1 MCKIVLDSFGSRAW
15 HVCVRWWGPDHSMR
29 GICAACRHV
38 LRHVGVTWYE
48 CHAAGSRCTV
58 GGFIC
63 SRCASLDLVG
73 KSCIPWHTDIRK
85 SAGKFCVVRDRFVI
99 SYLVSRFSSCS
110 HLLVSFLEGRIVKF
124 KKLVYQFTALF
135 ASEFPVDSA
144 FHFREFV
151 KYRHSTCYSWLH
163 SEFNTILYTLSAN
176 IVTAKTRRI
185 MENSSYF

>member
-1 MCKIVLDSFGSRAW
+1 MHGT
-15 HVCVRWWGPDHSMR
+15 CVSGDGDPTTRCVGFVPRVATCYVTW
-29 GICAACRHV
+29 
-38 LRHVGVTWYE
+38 GVTWYE
-48 CHAAGSRCTV
+48 CHAAGSRWLPTD
-58 GGFIC
+58 FLC
-63 SRCASLDLVG
+63 SLCASLDLVG

-85 SAGKFCVVRDRFVI
+85 SAGKFCCSSRSILFVI
-99 SYLVSRFSSCS
+99 SYLVSRFSLCS

-163 SEFNTILYTLSAN
+163 S
-176 IVTAKTRRI
+176 
-185 MENSSYF
+185 

>member
-1 MCKIVLDSFGSRAW
+1 MHGTCVSGDGDPTTRCVGFVLRVATCYVTWGSRGMSATQ
-15 HVCVRWWGPDHSMR
+15 R
-29 GICAACRHV
+29 G
-38 LRHVGVTWYE
+38 VGVPS
-48 CHAAGSRCTV
+48 AD
-58 GGFIC
+58 FLC
-63 SRCASLDLVG
+63 SLCASLDLVG

-151 KYRHSTCYSWLH
+151 KSRHSTCYS
-163 SEFNTILYTLSAN
+163 
-176 IVTAKTRRI
+176 
-185 MENSSYF
+185 